1 MRTVVVA
8 LLSAL
13 VGGGVAAG
21 AVLLLDD
28 ERSGGDGATRTVVQQ
43 APLARG
49 GSDGD
54 DGDGLTPAEIY
65 RRDGPG
71 VVFIT
76 AEVVQTEQSPF
87 DVYPTQ
93 RRGQSTGTGF
103 VIDDRGSILTN
114 AHVVE
119 NARRVSVRFADGKT
133 VPARLRGT
141 DPSTDLALLLVD
153 PEQAKLRPLTLGNSA
168 NVRVGDPTVAIGNPF
183 GLDQTLTTGVVSAKQ
198 RRLEAPNGFQIE
210 DVIQTDAA
218 INPGNS
224 GGPLIDAAGRV
235 IGVNSQYRTGGA
247 GGGSVGIGF
256 AVPIDT
262 AKRVVPELRRKGRVD
277 RAYLGVTASEVPGGG
292 RGAVVADLV
301 PGGPADEAGILP
313 TDVITSIDGR
323 PVRTPQDVGSIIED
337 IKPGTKV
344 PVEVQRDGARE
355 RVEVELEQRPDTG
368 ALDTVGP

>member
-1 MRTVVVA
+1 MRTAVVA

-28 ERSGGDGATRTVVQQ
+28 ESAGGDGATRTVVQQ
-43 APLARG
+43 APLARA
-49 GSDGD
+49 GSD
-54 DGDGLTPAEIY
+54 DGEGLTPAEIY
-65 RRDGPG
+65 KRDGPG

-87 DVYPTQ
+87 DIYPTE
-93 RRGQSTGTGF
+93 RRGESTGTGF
-103 VIDDRGSILTN
+103 VIDDKGSILTN
-114 AHVVE
+114 AHVVD
-119 NARRVSVRFADGKT
+119 NARRVTVRFADGKT
-133 VPARLRGT
+133 VPARLRGS
-141 DPSTDLALLLVD
+141 DQSTDLALLQVD
-153 PEQAKLRPLTLGNSA
+153 PKAAKLRPLTLGRSA
-168 NVRVGDPTVAIGNPF
+168 DVEVGDPTVAIGNPF

-198 RRLEAPNGFQIE
+198 RRIEAPNQFTID

-235 IGVNSQYRTGGA
+235 IGVNSQIRTGGA

-277 RAYLGVTASEVPGGG
+277 RAYLGVTTSEVPGGG
-292 RGAVVADLV
+292 QGAVVADLV
-301 PGGPADEAGILP
+301 PGGPADEAGVLP
-313 TDVITSIDGR
+313 TDVIVSIDGK
-323 PVRTPQDVGSIIED
+323 PVRTPEDVGSVIEELE
-337 IKPGTKV
+337 PGTTV

-355 RVEVELEQRPDTG
+355 RIEVELEQRPDSG

>member
-28 ERSGGDGATRTVVQQ
+28 DGDSGGTRTVVQQ

-49 GSDGD
+49 GGSDG
-54 DGDGLTPAEIY
+54 DGDGLTPAQIY
-65 RRDGPG
+65 ERDAPG

-87 DVYPTQ
+87 DVFPTE

-119 NARRVSVRFADGKT
+119 NARRVSVRFSDGKT
-133 VPARLRGT
+133 VSARLRGT
-141 DPSTDLALLLVD
+141 DPSTDLALLLVN
-153 PEQAKLRPLTLGNSA
+153 PQQAKLRPLTLGSSA
-168 NVRVGDPTVAIGNPF
+168 EVGVGDPTVAIGNPF
-183 GLDQTLTTGVVSAKQ
+183 GLDLTLTTGVISAKQ
-198 RRLEAPNGFQIE
+198 RRIEAPNGFQID
-210 DVIQTDAA
+210 DVLQTDAA

-235 IGVNSQYRTGGA
+235 IGVNSQIRTGGE
-247 GGGSVGIGF
+247 GGGSIGIGF

-277 RAYLGVTASEVPGGG
+277 RAYLGVTTSEVPGGG
-292 RGAVVADLV
+292 TGAVVADLV
-301 PGGPADEAGILP
+301 PGGPADEGGILP
-313 TDVITSIDGR
+313 TDVIVSIDGK
-323 PVRTPQDVGSIIED
+323 PVRTPDDVGSIIED
-337 IKPGTKV
+337 LSPGETV
-344 PVEVQRDGARE
+344 PVEVQRDGGRE
-355 RVEVELEQRPDTG
+355 RVQVELEQRPDSG
-368 ALDTVGP
+368 SLDTVGP

>member
-1 MRTVVVA
+1 MRTVLVA

-28 ERSGGDGATRTVVQQ
+28 DEGGSGGATRTVVQQ
-43 APLARG
+43 APLARNAG
-49 GSDGD
+49 GGD
-54 DGDGLTPAEIY
+54 DGEGLTPAEIY
-65 RRDGPG
+65 RRDAPG

-87 DVYPTQ
+87 DLYPTQ
-93 RRGQSTGTGF
+93 RRGESTGTGF

-119 NARRVSVRFADGKT
+119 NARRVTVRFADGKT

-153 PEQAKLRPLTLGNSA
+153 PDDAKLRPLTLGTSA
-168 NVRVGDPTVAIGNPF
+168 EAQVGDPTVAIGNPF
-183 GLDQTLTTGVVSAKQ
+183 GLDQTLTTGVISAKQ
-198 RRLEAPNGFQIE
+198 RRIEAPNGFQID
-210 DVIQTDAA
+210 DVLQTDAA

-235 IGVNSQYRTGGA
+235 IGVNSQIRTGGS
-247 GGGSVGIGF
+247 GGGSIGIGF

-277 RAYLGVTASEVPGGG
+277 RAYLGVTTATPTGA
-292 RGAVVADLV
+292 RGAYVQDLV
-301 PGGPADEAGILP
+301 PGGPADEAGIMP
-313 TDVITSIDGR
+313 TDVIVAIDGK
-323 PVRTPQDVGSIIED
+323 PVRGAEDVGSVVED
-337 IKPGTKV
+337 LKPGQKV
-344 PVEVQRDGARE
+344 PVEVERDGERE
-355 RVEVELEQRPDTG
+355 RIEVELEQRPDSG

>member
-1 MRTVVVA
+1 MRIVMVA

-21 AVLLLDD
+21 VLLLLD
-28 ERSGGDGATRTVVQQ
+28 EDSGDGAARTVVQQ
-43 APLARG
+43 APLARQ
-49 GSDGD
+49 GSGD
-54 DGDGLTPAEIY
+54 DAGGLTPAEIY
-65 RRDGPG
+65 RRDAPG

-93 RRGQSTGTGF
+93 RRGKSTGTGF
-103 VIDDRGSILTN
+103 VIDAKGSILTN

-119 NARRVSVRFADGKT
+119 NARSVTVGFADGKT
-133 VPARLRGT
+133 VRARLRGT

-153 PEQAKLRPLTLGNSA
+153 PKAAKLRPLTLGSSKDTK
-168 NVRVGDPTVAIGNPF
+168 VGDPTVAIGNPF
-183 GLDQTLTTGVVSAKQ
+183 GLDQTLTTGVISAKQ

-210 DVIQTDAA
+210 DVLQTDAA

-235 IGVNSQYRTGGA
+235 IGVNSQIRTGSA

-262 AKRVVPELRRKGRVD
+262 AKRVVPELRSKGRVD
-277 RAYLGVTASEVPGGG
+277 RAYLGVTTAEVPGGG

-301 PGGPADEAGILP
+301 PGGPADDAGILP
-313 TDVITSIDGR
+313 TDVIVSIDGR
-323 PVRTPQDVGSIIED
+323 PVRTPLDVGSVIGEL
-337 IKPGTKV
+337 KPGTKV

-355 RVEVELEQRPDTG
+355 RVEVELEQRPDSG